1 MVDPPPC
8 TLMPIKIPKPFVRR
22 KSSGNA
28 LEEVPNAP
36 APSFRVF
43 ERRPGGNKSWEGSND
58 LKQQTSQVRMYEA
71 TENDFDE
78 ELFPDKKDDSSN
90 RYYHLISLIFIG

>member
-1 MVDPPPC
+1 
-8 TLMPIKIPKPFVRR
+8 MPLKLPKSFVRR

-36 APSFRVF
+36 APSFKVF
-43 ERRPGGNKSWEGSND
+43 ERAPAANRSWDGSNAM
-58 LKQQTSQVRMYEA
+58 KQAAQARHYGT

-78 ELFPDKKDDSSN
+78 ELFPVDKDNLRN
-90 RYYHLISLIFIG
+90 RYAIFILACLVAGWLSC

>member
-1 MVDPPPC
+1 
-8 TLMPIKIPKPFVRR
+8 MPLKIPKSFVRR

-43 ERRPGGNKSWEGSND
+43 ERAPAANRSWDGSNAM
-58 LKQQTSQVRMYEA
+58 KQTVQARHYETA
-71 TENDFDE
+71 ENDFDE
-78 ELFPDKKDDSSN
+78 ELFPVNKDDLRN
-90 RYYHLISLIFIG
+90 RYAMSIHA

>member
-1 MVDPPPC
+1 
-8 TLMPIKIPKPFVRR
+8 MPLKLPKSFVRR

-36 APSFRVF
+36 APSFKVF
-43 ERRPGGNKSWEGSND
+43 ERAPAANRSWDGSTAM
-58 LKQQTSQVRMYEA
+58 KQAVQARHYET

-78 ELFPDKKDDSSN
+78 ELFPVNKDDLRN
-90 RYYHLISLIFIG
+90 RYAISIHTCLVPGWLSC